1 MHLEGQRLANM
12 ANRVLLGK
20 KGTEYGLWI
29 SKPGKD
35 VTTAGIQDLLFSTS
49 SSNYKYSQT
58 LAKGSYTFSSTA
70 GDNFSVTVPCVNNVK
85 PYVIWYTIQTFGAPA
100 YFPGASLNMNV
111 VVNYSFPS
119 TNNCSVQFFKYG
131 SSTPKIGYFITTGE
145 VA

>member
-1 MHLEGQRLANM
+1 M

-35 VTTAGIQDLLFSTS
+35 VTTVGVEDLLFSTS
-49 SSNYKYSQT
+49 SSDYKYSQI
-58 LAKGSYTFSSTA
+58 LAQGSYTFSSTA

-85 PYVIWYTIQTFGAPA
+85 PYVIWYSIVTFGSPA
-100 YFPGASLNMNV
+100 YAPGTHFNMNV

-119 TNNCSVQFFKYG
+119 TNNCSVQFYKYG
-131 SSTPKIGYFITTGE
+131 TSTPKVGYFITTGE
-145 VA
+145 VD

>member
-1 MHLEGQRLANM
+1 M

-35 VTTAGIQDLLFSTS
+35 VTTVGVEDLLFSTS
-49 SSNYKYSQT
+49 SSDYKYSQT

-70 GDNFSVTVPCVNNVK
+70 GDTFSVTVPCVDNVK

-100 YFPGASLNMNV
+100 YFPGASLNLNV

-119 TNNCSVQFFKYG
+119 NTTCSVQFYKYG
-131 SSTPKIGYFITTGE
+131 SSTPKVGYFITTGE
-145 VA
+145 VD

>member
-1 MHLEGQRLANM
+1 MHWEAQRLVNM

-35 VTTAGIQDLLFSTS
+35 VTTANVQDLLFSTS
-49 SSNYKYSQT
+49 SSDYKYAQI
-58 LAKGSYTFSSTA
+58 LAQGTHTFPTTA
-70 GDNFSVTVPCVNNVK
+70 GSTHTVTVPCVNNVK
-85 PYVIWYTIQTFGAPA
+85 PYVIWYSIVTFGTPA
-100 YFPGASLNMNV
+100 YFPGSSLNLNV

-119 TNNCSVQFFKYG
+119 TNNCSVQFYKYG
-131 SSTPKIGYFITTGE
+131 SASPTIGYFITTGE